1 MAAKSNNKYDVY
13 EWVMQIINSCETYF
27 HYRAADNIIDN
38 FFNIYQ
44 DSDLSE
50 SLRWN
55 LSKRELRQY

>member
-1 MAAKSNNKYDVY
+1 MAAESDNKYDVY
-13 EWVMQIINSCETYF
+13 EWILQVINSCKTYF

-38 FFNIYQ
+38 FFNVYQ